1 MGSHQRKDWWKP
13 LRQHG
18 FTRPGRAD
26 HQYVMPTGSCSL
38 QRPFRMFL
46 SVHIAII
53 VFFCRTSSEEITTI
67 VPRWLDHRETLS
79 EGNGFGRRVW
89 PIHRDIF
96 HHGRFVAVV
105 CWQDQTVVRQTGH
118 TDRQCSRN
126 GLNLPVEREGS
137 PTNTLWATH
146 ADGINSSASRM
157 PMAMARSRLDPSFLI
172 PAWARLTVMRV
183 AGK

>member
-1 MGSHQRKDWWKP
+1 MGFHQRKDWWKP

-53 VFFCRTSSEEITTI
+53 VFFCRASSEEITTI
-67 VPRWLDHRETLS
+67 VPRWLDPRETLS

-118 TDRQCSRN
+118 ADRQCSRN
-126 GLNLPVEREGS
+126 ALNLPVERERVHPRILSGR
-137 PTNTLWATH
+137 H
-146 ADGINSSASRM
+146 M
-157 PMAMARSRLDPSFLI
+157 
-172 PAWARLTVMRV
+172 LTVSILPLVECRWRWPDQ
-183 AGK
+183 GWIPLS